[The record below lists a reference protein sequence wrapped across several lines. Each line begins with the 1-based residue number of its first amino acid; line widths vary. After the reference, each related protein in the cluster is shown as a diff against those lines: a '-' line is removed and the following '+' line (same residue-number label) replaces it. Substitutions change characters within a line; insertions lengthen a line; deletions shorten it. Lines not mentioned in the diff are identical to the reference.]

1 MIRQIIQSIRLYL
14 NRNGKF
20 YGLSISQI
28 GFVPNNKSLYRL
40 ALLHKSA
47 SKMTSKGVV
56 LNYERLEFLGDAVLG
71 AIVAELLYKFFPKKD
86 EGFLTR
92 VRSKVVSRES
102 LNELAINIGLD
113 KAVVAKS
120 DISRN
125 KHIYG
130 DVFEA
135 FIGAM
140 FLDQGFVNTKRFIE
154 KFIFPNFFDI
164 KDLVTIDTNYKSR
177 LIEWGQKN
185 KVDIHFQTDEVAR
198 GRRKFCCTVML
209 SEEEKGKGEGT
220 SKKESRATAVTGVG
234 KQANVKEAEKVE
246 RNPVPQKKVTAGKEK
261 KPSIHERLEI
271 NKKIIQEKQGKDKP
285 ERGADFGVDKYVNR

>member
-1 MIRQIIQSIRLYL
+1 
-14 NRNGKF
+14 
-20 YGLSISQI
+20 LSISQI

-47 SKMTSKGVV
+47 SKITAKGVV

-71 AIVAELLYKFFPKKD
+71 AIVAELLYKFFPNKD

-102 LNELAINIGLD
+102 LNELAIHIGLN

-125 KHIYG
+125 KHVYG

-140 FLDQGFVNTKRFIE
+140 FLDQGFGNTKRFIE
-154 KFIFPNFFDI
+154 KFIFPNFFNI
-164 KDLVTIDTNYKSR
+164 KDLVTVDTNYKSR

-185 KVDIHFQTDEVAR
+185 KVEVHFETGDI
-198 GRRKFCCTVML
+198 RRRRRNGFCCIVRING
-209 SEEEKGKGEGT
+209 EEKGRGEGS
-220 SKKESRATAVTGVG
+220 SKKEAEQNASQTVIDILR
-234 KQANVKEAEKVE
+234 KEAEG
-246 RNPVPQKKVTAGKEK
+246 N
-261 KPSIHERLEI
+261 IEI
-271 NKKIIQEKQGKDKP
+271 
-285 ERGADFGVDKYVNR
+285 

>member
-28 GFVPNNKSLYRL
+28 GFVPGNRNLYKL

-47 SKMTSKGVV
+47 SRYTKNGTV

-71 AIVAELLYKFFPKKD
+71 AIIAELLYKFFPIKD

-120 DISRN
+120 DISKN
-125 KHIYG
+125 KHVYG

-140 FLDQGFVNTKRFIE
+140 FLDQGFVNTKKFIE
-154 KFIFPNFFDI
+154 KFIFPNFFNI
-164 KDLVTIDTNYKSR
+164 RELVTVDRNYKSR

-185 KVDIHFQTDEVAR
+185 
-198 GRRKFCCTVML
+198 RKELSFDVRENLKSHKNRFECAISIGGTVMGL
-209 SEEEKGKGEGT
+209 SL
-220 SKKESRATAVTGVG
+220 
-234 KQANVKEAEKVE
+234 
-246 RNPVPQKKVTAGKEK
+246 
-261 KPSIHERLEI
+261 IHI
-271 NKKIIQEKQGKDKP
+271 
-285 ERGADFGVDKYVNR
+285 

>member
-28 GFVPNNKSLYRL
+28 GFVPRNKGLYRL

-47 SKMTSKGVV
+47 SRITSNGVV

-71 AIVAELLYKFFPKKD
+71 AIVAELLYKFFPSKD

-140 FLDQGFVNTKRFIE
+140 FLDQGFNNTKRFIE
-154 KFIFPNFFDI
+154 KFIFPNFFNI
-164 KDLVTIDTNYKSR
+164 KDLVTVDTNYKSR

-185 KVDIHFQTDEVAR
+185 KIEVHFSTEESGR
-198 GRRKFCCTVML
+198 GRRNKFCCIVVL
-209 SEEEKGKGEGT
+209 NEEEKGRGYGT
-220 SKKESRATAVTGVG
+220 SKKE
-234 KQANVKEAEKVE
+234 AEQNAAKTV
-246 RNPVPQKKVTAGKEK
+246 VDLL
-261 KPSIHERLEI
+261 LEESDGNI
-271 NKKIIQEKQGKDKP
+271 EI
-285 ERGADFGVDKYVNR
+285 

>member
-1 MIRQIIQSIRLYL
+1 MIRQIIQSIKLYL

-47 SKMTSKGVV
+47 SRVTANGVV
-56 LNYERLEFLGDAVLG
+56 LNYERVEFLGDAVLG
-71 AIVAELLYKFFPKKD
+71 AIVAELLYKFFPNKD

-102 LNELAINIGLD
+102 LNDLAIHIGLD

-140 FLDQGFVNTKRFIE
+140 FLDQGFINTKRFIE
-154 KFIFPNFFDI
+154 KFIFPNFFNI
-164 KDLVTIDTNYKSR
+164 RDLVSVDTNYKSR
-177 LIEWGQKN
+177 LIEWGQKT
-185 KVDIHFQTDEVAR
+185 KVDIRLVTEERR
-198 GRRKFCCTVML
+198 GRRNRFCCLITING
-209 SEEEKGKGEGT
+209 EEKGKGEGT
-220 SKKESRATAVTGVG
+220 SKKEAEQNAARSVIDILQREADG
-234 KQANVKEAEKVE
+234 NV
-246 RNPVPQKKVTAGKEK
+246 
-261 KPSIHERLEI
+261 EI
-271 NKKIIQEKQGKDKP
+271 
-285 ERGADFGVDKYVNR
+285 

>member
-1 MIRQIIQSIRLYL
+1 
-14 NRNGKF
+14 
-20 YGLSISQI
+20 
-28 GFVPNNKSLYRL
+28 
-40 ALLHKSA
+40 
-47 SKMTSKGVV
+47 MTANGVV

-71 AIVAELLYKFFPKKD
+71 AIVAELLYKFFPNKD

-154 KFIFPNFFDI
+154 KFIFPNFFNI

-185 KVDIHFQTDEVAR
+185 KVDLHFQTDDSIR
-198 GRRKFCCTVML
+198 NRRNKFCCIV
-209 SEEEKGKGEGT
+209 SINDVEKGRGYGS
-220 SKKESRATAVTGVG
+220 SKKEAEQDA
-234 KQANVKEAEKVE
+234 AEKVITILSNE
-246 RNPVPQKKVTAGKEK
+246 SKGN
-261 KPSIHERLEI
+261 IEI
-271 NKKIIQEKQGKDKP
+271 
-285 ERGADFGVDKYVNR
+285 

>member
-1 MIRQIIQSIRLYL
+1 MIKQTIQSIRLFL
-14 NRNGKF
+14 NRKKKF

-28 GFVPNNKSLYRL
+28 GFVPNNKNLYRL

-47 SKMTSKGVV
+47 SQVTPKGVV

-71 AIVAELLYKFFPKKD
+71 AIVAELLYKFFPNKD

-92 VRSKVVSRES
+92 IRSKVVSRES
-102 LNELAINIGLD
+102 LNSLAIHMGLD

-140 FLDQGFVNTKRFIE
+140 FLDQGFSSTKHFIE
-154 KFIFPNFFDI
+154 KYVFPNFFNINELIATD
-164 KDLVTIDTNYKSR
+164 KNYKSR

-185 KVDIHFQTDEVAR
+185 KIDIHIDTHDHPK
-198 GRRKFCCTVML
+198 RRNRFYCQVL
-209 SEEEKGKGEGT
+209 INGEEKGIGEGT
-220 SKKESRATAVTGVG
+220 SKKEAEQ
-234 KQANVKEAEKVE
+234 QAAQKVIELLQKEADG
-246 RNPVPQKKVTAGKEK
+246 N
-261 KPSIHERLEI
+261 IEI
-271 NKKIIQEKQGKDKP
+271 
-285 ERGADFGVDKYVNR
+285 

>member
-1 MIRQIIQSIRLYL
+1 MVRKIIQSIRLYL
-14 NRNGKF
+14 HRNDKF

-28 GFVPNNKSLYRL
+28 GFVPGNRNLYKL

-47 SKMTSKGVV
+47 SRYTKNGTV

-71 AIVAELLYKFFPKKD
+71 AIIAELLYKFFPIKD

-120 DISRN
+120 DISKN
-125 KHIYG
+125 KYVYG

-140 FLDQGFVNTKRFIE
+140 FLDQGFVNTKKFIE
-154 KFIFPNFFDI
+154 KFIFPNFFNI
-164 KDLVTIDTNYKSR
+164 RELVTVDRNYKSR

-185 KVDIHFQTDEVAR
+185 
-198 GRRKFCCTVML
+198 RKELSFDVRENLKSHKNRFECAISIGGTVM
-209 SEEEKGKGEGT
+209 GNGNGA
-220 SKKESRATAVTGVG
+220 SKKEAEQNAAERVIEKLTE
-234 KQANVKEAEKVE
+234 EAE
-246 RNPVPQKKVTAGKEK
+246 GK
-261 KPSIHERLEI
+261 LEI
-271 NKKIIQEKQGKDKP
+271 
-285 ERGADFGVDKYVNR
+285 

>member
-1 MIRQIIQSIRLYL
+1 
-14 NRNGKF
+14 
-20 YGLSISQI
+20 
-28 GFVPNNKSLYRL
+28 
-40 ALLHKSA
+40 
-47 SKMTSKGVV
+47 MTSKGVV

-71 AIVAELLYKFFPKKD
+71 AIVAELLYKFFPNKD

-92 VRSKVVSRES
+92 LRSKVVSRES

-140 FLDQGFVNTKRFIE
+140 FLDQGFNNTKRFME
-154 KFIFPNFFDI
+154 KYIFPNFFNI

-185 KVDIHFQTDEVAR
+185 KVSVDFVTEESSRAR
-198 GRRKFCCTVML
+198 RNKFCCIVCMNKV
-209 SEEEKGKGEGT
+209 EKGKGEGS
-220 SKKESRATAVTGVG
+220 SKKEAEQNAAKIVVDTLT
-234 KQANVKEAEKVE
+234 KEADG
-246 RNPVPQKKVTAGKEK
+246 N
-261 KPSIHERLEI
+261 IEI
-271 NKKIIQEKQGKDKP
+271 
-285 ERGADFGVDKYVNR
+285 

>member
-1 MIRQIIQSIRLYL
+1 MVSKLIQSIRLYL
-14 NRNGKF
+14 HRKDKF
-20 YGLSISQI
+20 YGLSVSQM
-28 GFVPNNKSLYRL
+28 GFVPGNRSLYKL

-47 SKMTSKGVV
+47 SKYTKNGTV

-71 AIVAELLYKFFPKKD
+71 AIIAELLYKFFPSKD

-120 DISRN
+120 DISKN
-125 KHIYG
+125 KHVYG

-140 FLDQGFVNTKRFIE
+140 FLDQGFVNTKKFIE
-154 KFIFPNFFDI
+154 KFIFPNFFNI
-164 KDLVTIDTNYKSR
+164 RELVTVDRNYKSR

-185 KVDIHFQTDEVAR
+185 KQELAFINITENSRSRRDHFNCIISVGGEVM
-198 GRRKFCCTVML
+198 G
-209 SEEEKGKGEGT
+209 SGT
-220 SKKESRATAVTGVG
+220 GASKKE
-234 KQANVKEAEKVE
+234 AEQNAAKIVIDGLTKVADG
-246 RNPVPQKKVTAGKEK
+246 N
-261 KPSIHERLEI
+261 IEI
-271 NKKIIQEKQGKDKP
+271 
-285 ERGADFGVDKYVNR
+285 

>member
-1 MIRQIIQSIRLYL
+1 MIRQIIQSIKLYL

-28 GFVPNNKSLYRL
+28 GFVPNNKGLYRL

-47 SKMTSKGVV
+47 SRMTSNGVV

-71 AIVAELLYKFFPKKD
+71 AIVAELLYKFFPNQD

-120 DISRN
+120 DISHN

-154 KFIFPNFFDI
+154 KYIFPNFFNI
-164 KDLVTIDTNYKSR
+164 KDLVSVDTNYKSR
-177 LIEWGQKN
+177 LIEWAQKN
-185 KVDIHFQTDEVAR
+185 KVELRFETNDAR
-198 GRRKFCCTVML
+198 HSRRNKFCCTVFL
-209 SEEEKGKGEGT
+209 GEEEKGRGFGS
-220 SKKESRATAVTGVG
+220 SKKEAEQETAKVVIDILT
-234 KQANVKEAEKVE
+234 KEAEG
-246 RNPVPQKKVTAGKEK
+246 N
-261 KPSIHERLEI
+261 IEI
-271 NKKIIQEKQGKDKP
+271 
-285 ERGADFGVDKYVNR
+285 

>member
-1 MIRQIIQSIRLYL
+1 
-14 NRNGKF
+14 
-20 YGLSISQI
+20 
-28 GFVPNNKSLYRL
+28 
-40 ALLHKSA
+40 
-47 SKMTSKGVV
+47 MTANGVV

-71 AIVAELLYKFFPKKD
+71 AIVAELLYKFFPNKD

-135 FIGAM
+135 FVGAM

-154 KFIFPNFFDI
+154 KFIFPNFFNI

-185 KVDIHFQTDEVAR
+185 KVDLHFQTDDSNR
-198 GRRKFCCTVML
+198 NRKNKFCCIV
-209 SEEEKGKGEGT
+209 SINEIEKGRGFGS
-220 SKKESRATAVTGVG
+220 SKKEAEQDA
-234 KQANVKEAEKVE
+234 AEKVIAILSRE
-246 RNPVPQKKVTAGKEK
+246 SKGN
-261 KPSIHERLEI
+261 IDI
-271 NKKIIQEKQGKDKP
+271 
-285 ERGADFGVDKYVNR
+285 

>member
-1 MIRQIIQSIRLYL
+1 MVRKIIQSIRLYL
-14 NRNGKF
+14 HRKDKF

-28 GFVPNNKSLYRL
+28 GFVPGNRSLYKL

-47 SKMTSKGVV
+47 SKYTKSGTV

-71 AIVAELLYKFFPKKD
+71 AIVAELLYKFFPGKD

-102 LNELAINIGLD
+102 LNELAINIGLN

-120 DISRN
+120 DISKN
-125 KHIYG
+125 KHVYG

-140 FLDQGFVNTKRFIE
+140 FLDQGFCNTKKFIE
-154 KFIFPNFFDI
+154 KFIFPNFFNI
-164 KDLVTIDTNYKSR
+164 RELVTVDRNYKSR

-185 KVDIHFQTDEVAR
+185 KRELSFEITENQR
-198 GRRKFCCTVML
+198 NRRNRFDCTILV
-209 SEEEKGKGEGT
+209 GGEIMGNGIGT
-220 SKKESRATAVTGVG
+220 SKKE
-234 KQANVKEAEKVE
+234 AEQNAAEQVIEKLT
-246 RNPVPQKKVTAGKEK
+246 QDAGG
-261 KPSIHERLEI
+261 ILDI
-271 NKKIIQEKQGKDKP
+271 
-285 ERGADFGVDKYVNR
+285 

>member
-1 MIRQIIQSIRLYL
+1 MVSKLIQSIRLYL
-14 NRNGKF
+14 HRKDKF
-20 YGLSISQI
+20 YGLSVSQM
-28 GFVPNNKSLYRL
+28 GFVPGNRSLYKL

-47 SKMTSKGVV
+47 SKYTKNGTV

-71 AIVAELLYKFFPKKD
+71 AIIAELLYKFFPSKD

-120 DISRN
+120 DISKN
-125 KHIYG
+125 KHVYG

-140 FLDQGFVNTKRFIE
+140 FLDQGFVN
-154 KFIFPNFFDI
+154 FFNI
-164 KDLVTIDTNYKSR
+164 RELVTVDSNYKSR

-185 KVDIHFQTDEVAR
+185 KQELAFNITENSRNRRDHFNCIISVGGEVM
-198 GRRKFCCTVML
+198 G
-209 SEEEKGKGEGT
+209 SGT
-220 SKKESRATAVTGVG
+220 GGSKKEAEQNAAKIVIDGLT
-234 KQANVKEAEKVE
+234 KEAGG
-246 RNPVPQKKVTAGKEK
+246 N
-261 KPSIHERLEI
+261 IEI
-271 NKKIIQEKQGKDKP
+271 
-285 ERGADFGVDKYVNR
+285 

>member
-1 MIRQIIQSIRLYL
+1 MADVL
-14 NRNGKF
+14 NCKHCGGKILVTG
-20 YGLSISQI
+20 YCSQCGLKSE
-28 GFVPNNKSLYRL
+28 FVNK
-40 ALLHKSA
+40 ALN
-47 SKMTSKGVV
+47 TSK
-56 LNYERLEFLGDAVLG
+56 Y
-71 AIVAELLYKFFPKKD
+71 YY
-86 EGFLTR
+86 
-92 VRSKVVSRES
+92 
-102 LNELAINIGLD
+102 NIGLD

-220 SKKESRATAVTGVG
+220 SKKEAEQNAAKIVIDILS
-234 KQANVKEAEKVE
+234 KEADG
-246 RNPVPQKKVTAGKEK
+246 N
-261 KPSIHERLEI
+261 IEI
-271 NKKIIQEKQGKDKP
+271 
-285 ERGADFGVDKYVNR
+285 

>member
-28 GFVPNNKSLYRL
+28 GFVPRNKGLYRL

-47 SKMTSKGVV
+47 SRITSNGVV

-71 AIVAELLYKFFPKKD
+71 AIVAELLYKFFPSKD

-125 KHIYG
+125 KHI
-130 DVFEA
+130 
-135 FIGAM
+135 
-140 FLDQGFVNTKRFIE
+140 
-154 KFIFPNFFDI
+154 
-164 KDLVTIDTNYKSR
+164 
-177 LIEWGQKN
+177 
-185 KVDIHFQTDEVAR
+185 VA
-198 GRRKFCCTVML
+198 
-209 SEEEKGKGEGT
+209 
-220 SKKESRATAVTGVG
+220 
-234 KQANVKEAEKVE
+234 
-246 RNPVPQKKVTAGKEK
+246 
-261 KPSIHERLEI
+261 
-271 NKKIIQEKQGKDKP
+271 
-285 ERGADFGVDKYVNR
+285 

>member
-40 ALLHKSA
+40 PLLHKSA

-220 SKKESRATAVTGVG
+220 SKKEAEQNAAKIVIDILS
-234 KQANVKEAEKVE
+234 KEADG
-246 RNPVPQKKVTAGKEK
+246 N
-261 KPSIHERLEI
+261 IEI
-271 NKKIIQEKQGKDKP
+271 
-285 ERGADFGVDKYVNR
+285 

>member
-14 NRNGKF
+14 HRNGKF

-28 GFVPNNKSLYRL
+28 GFVPNNKGLYRL

-47 SKMTSKGVV
+47 SKMTTNGVV

-71 AIVAELLYKFFPKKD
+71 AIVAELLYKFFSNKD

-102 LNELAINIGLD
+102 LNELAIHIGLD

-140 FLDQGFVNTKRFIE
+140 FLDQGFTNTKRFIE
-154 KFIFPNFFDI
+154 KFIFPNFFNI
-164 KDLVTIDTNYKSR
+164 KDLVTVDTNYKSR

-185 KVDIHFQTDEVAR
+185 KVDIHFGTEENSR
-198 GRRKFCCTVML
+198 GRRNKFCCLVYIDK
-209 SEEEKGKGEGT
+209 EEKGKGEGT
-220 SKKESRATAVTGVG
+220 SKKEAEQNAAKIVIDILT
-234 KQANVKEAEKVE
+234 QEANG
-246 RNPVPQKKVTAGKEK
+246 N
-261 KPSIHERLEI
+261 IEI
-271 NKKIIQEKQGKDKP
+271 
-285 ERGADFGVDKYVNR
+285 

>member
-1 MIRQIIQSIRLYL
+1 M
-14 NRNGKF
+14 
-20 YGLSISQI
+20 
-28 GFVPNNKSLYRL
+28 GFVPGNRNLYKL

-47 SKMTSKGVV
+47 SRYTKDGTV

-71 AIVAELLYKFFPKKD
+71 AIVAELLYKFFPLKD

-120 DISRN
+120 DISKN
-125 KHIYG
+125 KHVYG

-140 FLDQGFVNTKRFIE
+140 FLDQGFSNTKKFID
-154 KFIFPNFFDI
+154 KFIFPNFFNI
-164 KDLVTIDTNYKSR
+164 KDLVTVDRNYKSR

-185 KVDIHFQTDEVAR
+185 KQEVTFEVTENFHS
-198 GRRKFCCTVML
+198 RRSRFTCVVL
-209 SEEEKGKGEGT
+209 IGGENKGSGT
-220 SKKESRATAVTGVG
+220 GASKKEAEQNAAEQVVG
-234 KQANVKEAEKVE
+234 KLEAAGEKTEV
-246 RNPVPQKKVTAGKEK
+246 
-261 KPSIHERLEI
+261 
-271 NKKIIQEKQGKDKP
+271 
-285 ERGADFGVDKYVNR
+285 

>member
-1 MIRQIIQSIRLYL
+1 
-14 NRNGKF
+14 
-20 YGLSISQI
+20 
-28 GFVPNNKSLYRL
+28 
-40 ALLHKSA
+40 
-47 SKMTSKGVV
+47 MTTNGVV

-71 AIVAELLYKFFPKKD
+71 AIVAELLYKFFPNKD

-102 LNELAINIGLD
+102 LNELAIHIGLD

-140 FLDQGFVNTKRFIE
+140 FLDQGFTNTKRFIE
-154 KFIFPNFFDI
+154 KFIFPNFFNI
-164 KDLVTIDTNYKSR
+164 KDLVTVDTNYKSR

-185 KVDIHFQTDEVAR
+185 KVDIHFGTEENSR
-198 GRRKFCCTVML
+198 GRRNKFCCLVYIDK
-209 SEEEKGKGEGT
+209 EEKGKGEGT
-220 SKKESRATAVTGVG
+220 SKKEAEQNAAKIVIDILT
-234 KQANVKEAEKVE
+234 QEANG
-246 RNPVPQKKVTAGKEK
+246 N
-261 KPSIHERLEI
+261 IEI
-271 NKKIIQEKQGKDKP
+271 
-285 ERGADFGVDKYVNR
+285 

>member
-1 MIRQIIQSIRLYL
+1 MVRKIIQSIRLYL
-14 NRNGKF
+14 HRNDKF

-28 GFVPNNKSLYRL
+28 GFVPGNRNLYKL

-47 SKMTSKGVV
+47 SRYTKNGTV

-71 AIVAELLYKFFPKKD
+71 AIIAELLYKFFPIKD

-120 DISRN
+120 DISKN
-125 KHIYG
+125 KHVYG

-140 FLDQGFVNTKRFIE
+140 FLDQGFVNTK
-154 KFIFPNFFDI
+154 K
-164 KDLVTIDTNYKSR
+164 LVTVDRNYKSR

-185 KVDIHFQTDEVAR
+185 
-198 GRRKFCCTVML
+198 RKELSFDVRENLKSHKNRFECAISIGGTVM
-209 SEEEKGKGEGT
+209 GNGNGA
-220 SKKESRATAVTGVG
+220 SKKEAEQNAAERVIEKLTE
-234 KQANVKEAEKVE
+234 EAE
-246 RNPVPQKKVTAGKEK
+246 GK
-261 KPSIHERLEI
+261 LEI
-271 NKKIIQEKQGKDKP
+271 
-285 ERGADFGVDKYVNR
+285 

>member
-1 MIRQIIQSIRLYL
+1 
-14 NRNGKF
+14 
-20 YGLSISQI
+20 
-28 GFVPNNKSLYRL
+28 
-40 ALLHKSA
+40 
-47 SKMTSKGVV
+47 MTTNGVV

-71 AIVAELLYKFFPKKD
+71 AIVAELLYKFFPNKD

-102 LNELAINIGLD
+102 LNELAIHIGLD

-140 FLDQGFVNTKRFIE
+140 FLDQGFTNTKRFIE
-154 KFIFPNFFDI
+154 KFIFPNFFNI
-164 KDLVTIDTNYKSR
+164 KDLVTVDTNYKSR

-185 KVDIHFQTDEVAR
+185 KVDIHFGTEENSR
-198 GRRKFCCTVML
+198 GRRNKFCCLVYIDK
-209 SEEEKGKGEGT
+209 EEKGKGEGT
-220 SKKESRATAVTGVG
+220 SKKEAEQNAAKIVIDILTEE
-234 KQANVKEAEKVE
+234 ANG
-246 RNPVPQKKVTAGKEK
+246 N
-261 KPSIHERLEI
+261 IEI
-271 NKKIIQEKQGKDKP
+271 
-285 ERGADFGVDKYVNR
+285 

>member
-40 ALLHKSA
+40 ALLHTSA
-47 SKMTSKGVV
+47 SKTSANGIV

-71 AIVAELLYKFFPKKD
+71 AIVAELLYKFFPNKD

-140 FLDQGFVNTKRFIE
+140 FLDQGFVNTKHFIE
-154 KFIFPNFFDI
+154 KFIFPNFFNI

-185 KVDIHFQTDEVAR
+185 KVNLHFNTEDANR
-198 GRRKFCCTVML
+198 GRRGKFCCVVLINDVEKGRGYGSSKKEAEQDAAEKVIALL
-209 SEEEKGKGEGT
+209 SEEAEG
-220 SKKESRATAVTGVG
+220 
-234 KQANVKEAEKVE
+234 N
-246 RNPVPQKKVTAGKEK
+246 
-261 KPSIHERLEI
+261 IDI
-271 NKKIIQEKQGKDKP
+271 
-285 ERGADFGVDKYVNR
+285 

>member
-1 MIRQIIQSIRLYL
+1 MVRKIIQSIRLYL
-14 NRNGKF
+14 HRKDRF
-20 YGLSISQI
+20 YGLSVSQI
-28 GFVPNNKSLYRL
+28 GFVPGNRNLYKL

-47 SKMTSKGVV
+47 SRYTKDGAV

-71 AIVAELLYKFFPKKD
+71 AIVADLLYKFFPLKD

-140 FLDQGFVNTKRFIE
+140 FLDQGFANTKEFID
-154 KFIFPNFFDI
+154 KFIFPNFFNI
-164 KDLVTIDTNYKSR
+164 KDLVTVDRNYKSR

-185 KVDIHFQTDEVAR
+185 KREISFQVEENFRSRRNRFHCSIVVDGDV
-198 GRRKFCCTVML
+198 
-209 SEEEKGKGEGT
+209 KGKGIGA
-220 SKKESRATAVTGVG
+220 SKKEAEQNAAESVI
-234 KQANVKEAEKVE
+234 NLLEKEPETK
-246 RNPVPQKKVTAGKEK
+246 
-261 KPSIHERLEI
+261 LEI
-271 NKKIIQEKQGKDKP
+271 EK
-285 ERGADFGVDKYVNR
+285 

>member
-56 LNYERLEFLGDAVLG
+56 LNY
-71 AIVAELLYKFFPKKD
+71 ELLYKFFPKKD

-220 SKKESRATAVTGVG
+220 SKKEAEQNAAKIVIDILS
-234 KQANVKEAEKVE
+234 KEADG
-246 RNPVPQKKVTAGKEK
+246 N
-261 KPSIHERLEI
+261 IEI
-271 NKKIIQEKQGKDKP
+271 
-285 ERGADFGVDKYVNR
+285 

>member
-14 NRNGKF
+14 HRNGKF

-28 GFVPNNKSLYRL
+28 GFVPNNKGLYRL

-47 SKMTSKGVV
+47 SKMTSNGVV

-71 AIVAELLYKFFPKKD
+71 AIVAELLYKFFPNKD

-113 KAVVAKS
+113 KVVVAKS

-125 KHIYG
+125 KHVYG

-154 KFIFPNFFDI
+154 KFIFPNFFNI
-164 KDLVTIDTNYKSR
+164 KDLVTVDTNYKSR

-185 KVDIHFQTDEVAR
+185 KVDVHFRTEEYHN
-198 GRRKFCCTVML
+198 RRNKFCCIVCL
-209 SEEEKGKGEGT
+209 CGEEKGRGEGS
-220 SKKESRATAVTGVG
+220 SKKEAEQNAAQIVIDLLE
-234 KQANVKEAEKVE
+234 KEA
-246 RNPVPQKKVTAGKEK
+246 NGN
-261 KPSIHERLEI
+261 IEI
-271 NKKIIQEKQGKDKP
+271 
-285 ERGADFGVDKYVNR
+285 